1 MSALSRW
8 LALSDPGL
16 GGVVAQS
23 HAKTQS
29 MLNKGEVTD
38 PPLPGYFYLT
48 SKKLYYYSRYCATL
62 RLSFFRLLLKLR
74 LL

>member
-16 GGVVAQS
+16 GGVLAQS
-23 HAKTQS
+23 HAKTQE
-29 MLNKGEVTD
+29 MLSKGEVTD

-48 SKKLYYYSRYCATL
+48 SKKLYCKS
-62 RLSFFRLLLKLR
+62 
-74 LL
+74 

>member
-1 MSALSRW
+1 MLS
-8 LALSDPGL
+8 
-16 GGVVAQS
+16 
-23 HAKTQS
+23 
-29 MLNKGEVTD
+29 KGEVTD

-62 RLSFFRLLLKLR
+62 RLSFSRLLLKLR

>member
-1 MSALSRW
+1 
-8 LALSDPGL
+8 
-16 GGVVAQS
+16 
-23 HAKTQS
+23 

-48 SKKLYYYSRYCATL
+48 SKKLYYYSRYCATS

>member
-1 MSALSRW
+1 M
-8 LALSDPGL
+8 LALSLKQPRTIG
-16 GGVVAQS
+16 VAQS

-74 LL
+74 LLSN